1 MNKMKHKMT
10 SMKMIVAFASIAA
23 LSACTGGDGS
33 ISIGSTSSSSSSEPG
48 SISVTSFKGIDHNSW
63 QIESG
68 TGAIQT
74 ATGAISFAGSC
85 TRGVNK
91 IIVKTKLHAAGSYTD
106 TGITADCLNQ
116 AFSWT
121 GAALSSDNYYDYQLY
136 GVNGAGIEQT
146 DKAVVK
152 TVKLDTTAPTQPTGI
167 QVEGVSVA
175 DGGTE
180 TLTSGEDPTTQLRRV
195 DITGVISTDTKRM
208 VATTGCTAGSFAVQ
222 DHTGIGAFTYTI
234 YLPRSSNCPISFV
247 AYDDLG
253 NASTDYSVT
262 VAYTPPLDGVGVADT
277 FYMNFNSGSNF
288 TPTTISGATMVRAG
302 VASFEGGATISGSDF
317 RAGVIS
323 YLGQIQ

>member
-74 ATGAISFAGSC
+74 ATGAISFGGTC

-116 AFSWT
+116 AFAWT
-121 GAALSSDNYYDYQLY
+121 GTALSSDNYYDYQLY

-152 TVKLDTTAPTQPTGI
+152 TVKFDQTPPVDPSAVTVNSTP
-167 QVEGVSVA
+167 VA
-175 DGGTE
+175 DGGSI
-180 TLTSGEDPTTQLRRV
+180 TLV
-195 DITGVISTDTKRM
+195 STNVASIVGTIGNDTKRM
-208 VATTGCTAGSFAVQ
+208 VATTACTGGSFNAS
-222 DHTGIGAFTYTI
+222 DYTGLGSFTYTI
-234 YLPRSSNCPISFV
+234 TIPTGGSCAISFK
-247 AYDDLG
+247 AYDDLD
-253 NASTDYSVT
+253 NVSSAYAVT
-262 VAYTPPLDGVGVADT
+262 VAYTQPLASDDY
-277 FYMNFNSGSNF
+277 YMNFNTGANF
-288 TPTTISGATMVRAG
+288 TVASSAGVTMLSSG
-302 VASFEGGATISGSDF
+302 VASFNGGGTSGAYDF
-317 RAGVIS
+317 RAGVVS